1 MCLRIDINLQ
11 VHTVLTKIIYSTNQ
25 INLGRSMSWPERLCL
40 HLQSLAHSK
49 SRKCQTYHIVLIVTH
64 EKAICAVSCSCFDL
78 NEVFWFGF
86 IPNDI
91 QVAKPDKQSGQVAI
105 GVRVDDVGC
114 LGLIPRG
121 HTTVIGVDCH

>member
-1 MCLRIDINLQ
+1 M
-11 VHTVLTKIIYSTNQ
+11 
-25 INLGRSMSWPERLCL
+25 
-40 HLQSLAHSK
+40 
-49 SRKCQTYHIVLIVTH
+49 YHIVLIVTH
-64 EKAICAVSCSCFDL
+64 EKAICAVSCSCFNF

-114 LGLIPRG
+114 LVLIPRG